1 MSPAIHLIDDLPA
14 VLAIFRYR
22 DGEVLVLAN
31 PSDHR
36 IVGGLEPGPAP

>member
-22 DGEVLVLAN
+22 DGGVLVLAN
-31 PSDHR
+31 PS
-36 IVGGLEPGPAP
+36 GPSLRWFDT